1 MGYRKYIFGLILFV
15 CCPAIASSRVAPG
28 CHAYAQLRHDGHDG
42 WHRQASHRAWG
53 WCMTGWHAYAGS
65 VLEQSDSDSDK
76 LEYGSEEWH
85 QEKKKLNAMLW
96 AGIIIVTILFAGIIL
111 VTIIRMGRHYR
122 KRVTGDKKPEPTEYV
137 DAWSQYRLPE
147 DDNDEIN

>member
-1 MGYRKYIFGLILFV
+1 
-15 CCPAIASSRVAPG
+15 
-28 CHAYAQLRHDGHDG
+28 
-42 WHRQASHRAWG
+42 
-53 WCMTGWHAYAGS
+53 MTGWHAYAGS